1 MNWKEFWNQKSLEGN
16 AQKQVGRVKNGVV
29 MPLQT
34 LSLIAGD
41 IKQKIDLKV
50 NDKLLDVCCG
60 NGLLSA
66 ELAKYC
72 KQVTAVDLSEMLIN
86 KAKVNHTDS
95 NILFKQADA
104 LNLSLDGKFDK
115 IVLYF
120 SFQYFDTYQR
130 GFDVIKNLSK
140 HMKSGA
146 TIFIGDVPDLAK
158 KDVYYD
164 SFSKKLR
171 LIKQNVFGQNDMG
184 KFWSE
189 EEMNRICRSL
199 GLKGEFIQQKSE
211 LPFSNYR
218 FDYLIKKY

>member
-1 MNWKEFWNQKSLEGN
+1 MNWSEFWNQKSLEGN

-29 MPLQT
+29 MPIQT
-34 LSLIAGD
+34 LSLIAND
-41 IKQKIDLKV
+41 IKLKIDLQT
-50 NDKLLDVCCG
+50 NDALLDVCCG

-72 KQVTAVDLSEMLIN
+72 KQVIAVDFSELLIN
-86 KAKVNHTDS
+86 EAKMNNKDL
-95 NILFKQADA
+95 NLFFKQEDA
-104 LNLSLDGKFDK
+104 LNFKLDEQFDK
-115 IVLYF
+115 IILYF
-120 SFQYFDTYQR
+120 SFQYFDSYQR

-140 HMKSGA
+140 HMKPGA
-146 TIFIGDVPDLAK
+146 IILIGDVPDLAK

-171 LIKQNVFGQNDMG
+171 LLKQNIFGQNDMG

-189 EEMNRICRSL
+189 DEMNRICQSL

-218 FDYLIKKY
+218 FDYLIRK

>member
-34 LSLIAGD
+34 LNLIADD
-41 IKQKIDLKV
+41 IKQKIELQT
-50 NDKLLDVCCG
+50 NDALLDVCCG

-66 ELAKYC
+66 ELARYC
-72 KQVTAVDLSEMLIN
+72 KQVTAVDFSEMLIN
-86 KAKVNHTDS
+86 EAKINHTDS

-104 LNLSLDGKFDK
+104 LNLQLDQQFDK

-120 SFQYFDTYQR
+120 SFQYFDTYQK
-130 GFDVIKNLSK
+130 GFEVINNLNK
-140 HMKSGA
+140 HMKPGA
-146 TIFIGDVPDLAK
+146 VLLIGDVPDLAK
-158 KDVYYD
+158 RDVYYD

-171 LIKQNVFGQNDMG
+171 LLKQNMFGQNDMG

-189 EEMNRICRSL
+189 TEMNRICQSL
-199 GLKGEFIQQKSE
+199 GLKGEFVQQKTE

-218 FDYLIKKY
+218 FDYLIKK

>member
-16 AQKQVGRVKNGVV
+16 AQKQVGRVRNGVV

-34 LSLIAGD
+34 LSQIADD
-41 IKQKIDLKV
+41 IKQKIDLQA
-50 NDKLLDVCCG
+50 NDNLLDVCCG

-72 KQVTAVDLSEMLIN
+72 KQVTAVDFSELLIN
-86 KAKVNHTDS
+86 EAQLKHTDS

-104 LNLSLDGKFDK
+104 LNLKLDEQFDK

-120 SFQYFDTYQR
+120 SFQYFDTFQK
-130 GFDVIKNLSK
+130 GFEVINNLNK
-140 HMKSGA
+140 HMKPGA
-146 TIFIGDVPDLAK
+146 ILLIGDVPDLAK
-158 KDVYYD
+158 KDVYYNN
-164 SFSKKLR
+164 FSKKLR
-171 LIKQNVFGQNDMG
+171 LLKQNVFGQNDMG

-189 EEMNRICRSL
+189 EEMNRICKSL
-199 GLKGEFIQQKSE
+199 GLKGEFMQQKSE

-218 FDYLIKKY
+218 FDYLIKK

>member
-34 LSLIAGD
+34 LSFIADD
-41 IKQKIDLKV
+41 IKQKIDLQA

-72 KQVTAVDLSEMLIN
+72 KQVTAVDFSELLIN
-86 KAKVNHTDS
+86 EAQLKHTDS

-104 LNLSLDGKFDK
+104 LNLKLDEQFDK

-146 TIFIGDVPDLAK
+146 ILLIGDVPDLAK

-164 SFSKKLR
+164 NFSKKLR
-171 LIKQNVFGQNDMG
+171 LLKQNVFGQNDMG
-184 KFWSE
+184 KFWSVV
-189 EEMNRICRSL
+189 EMNRICQNL
-199 GLKGEFIQQKSE
+199 GLKGEFMQQKSE

-218 FDYLIKKY
+218 FDYLIKK

>member
-16 AQKQVGRVKNGVV
+16 AQKQVGRLKNGVV

-34 LSLIAGD
+34 LSLIADD
-41 IKQKIDLKV
+41 IKQKVDLQA
-50 NDKLLDVCCG
+50 NDSLLDVCCG

-72 KQVTAVDLSEMLIN
+72 KQVVAVDFSELLIN
-86 KAKVNHTDS
+86 EAKIKHKDS
-95 NILFKQADA
+95 NIVFKQTDA
-104 LNLSLDGKFDK
+104 LQLQLDEQFDK

-120 SFQYFDTYQR
+120 SFQYFDSYKK
-130 GFDVIKNLSK
+130 GFEVIKNLSK
-140 HMKSGA
+140 HMKSGS
-146 TIFIGDVPDLAK
+146 IILIGDVPDLAK
-158 KDVYYD
+158 KDVYYNT
-164 SFSKKLR
+164 FSKKLR
-171 LIKQNVFGQNDMG
+171 LFKQNIFGQNDMG

-189 EEMNRICRSL
+189 AEMNLVCHVL
-199 GLKGEFIQQKSE
+199 GLKGEFMQQKND

>member
-16 AQKQVGRVKNGVV
+16 AQKQVGRVRNGVV

-34 LSLIAGD
+34 LSQIADD
-41 IKQKIDLKV
+41 IKQKIDLQA
-50 NDKLLDVCCG
+50 NDNLLDVCCG

-72 KQVTAVDLSEMLIN
+72 KQVTAVDFSELLIN
-86 KAKVNHTDS
+86 EAELKHTDS

-104 LNLSLDGKFDK
+104 LNLKLDEQFDK

-146 TIFIGDVPDLAK
+146 ILLIGDVPDLAK

-164 SFSKKLR
+164 NFSKKLR
-171 LIKQNVFGQNDMG
+171 LLKQNVFGQNDMG

-189 EEMNRICRSL
+189 EEMNRICKSL
-199 GLKGEFIQQKSE
+199 GLKGEFMQQKSE

-218 FDYLIKKY
+218 FDYLIKK

>member
-16 AQKQVGRVKNGVV
+16 AQKQVGRLKNGVV

-34 LSLIAGD
+34 LSLIADD
-41 IKQKIDLKV
+41 IKQKIDLQA
-50 NDKLLDVCCG
+50 NDSLLDVCCG

-72 KQVTAVDLSEMLIN
+72 KQVVAVDFSELLIN
-86 KAKVNHTDS
+86 EAKIKHKDS
-95 NILFKQADA
+95 NIVFKQTDA
-104 LNLSLDGKFDK
+104 LQLQLDEQFDK

-120 SFQYFDTYQR
+120 SFQYFDSYQK
-130 GFDVIKNLSK
+130 GFELIKNLSK
-140 HMKSGA
+140 HMKLGS
-146 TIFIGDVPDLAK
+146 IILIGDVPDLAK
-158 KDVYYD
+158 KDVYYNT
-164 SFSKKLR
+164 FSKKLR
-171 LIKQNVFGQNDMG
+171 LFKQNIFGQNDMG

-189 EEMNRICRSL
+189 AEMNLVCHAL
-199 GLKGEFIQQKSE
+199 GLKGEFMQQKND